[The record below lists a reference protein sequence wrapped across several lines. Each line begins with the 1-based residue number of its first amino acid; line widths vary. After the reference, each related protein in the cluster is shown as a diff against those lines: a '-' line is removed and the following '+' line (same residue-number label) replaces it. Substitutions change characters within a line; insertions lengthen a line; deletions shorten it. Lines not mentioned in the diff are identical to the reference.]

1 MSKSLRSSYCLY
13 VVELAPAVWK
23 TQQKIRKA
31 NPQYKPETGKGCL
44 YVGMTSSTPAERF
57 RAHKRGGLS
66 SASVVKD
73 YGCYLRPKLY
83 ERYARMS
90 QGDAEEMEPY
100 LAERLRRKG
109 FAVWPIKPGGAF
121 TMDGGPTHERP
132 ASQRRRHVPKLR
144 PVR

>member
-1 MSKSLRSSYCLY
+1 MSPRRSYCLY

-23 TQQKIRKA
+23 TQQRIRKA
-31 NPQYKPETGKGCL
+31 NPQYKPETGNGCL

-57 RAHKRGGLS
+57 KAHKRGGLS

-90 QGDAEEMEPY
+90 QADTEEMEPY

-109 FAVWPIKPGGAF
+109 CAVWPIKPGGAF
-121 TMDGGPTHERP
+121 TMN
-132 ASQRRRHVPKLR
+132 SQTGARTPSRRSTLSRSKVR